1 MLAIIIPYY
10 KLAFFEATLQSL
22 AAQICQ
28 DFKVYI
34 GNDASPED
42 PSMLLEKYKGMFDF
56 VYHRFETNLGATS
69 LTQQWERCIAL
80 SDNEEWLMI
89 LGDDDVLGENV
100 VEEFYKNLHE
110 IEQIGSNVVRFATQV
125 INGEG
130 KAISG
135 LSEHPKLEKAT
146 DSFWRKFK
154 GETRSSLSEYI
165 FSRVTYS
172 KYGFK
177 DYPLAWHSDDMA
189 WLEFSMHLPIYSISS
204 TPVFVRFSEIN
215 ISGKTDNQQQKL
227 KATNLFLTSLIVA
240 NTSNFLKCQK
250 QELLLEL
257 EVKIKKERKLKI
269 EEWFFLAKN
278 YFIFFQFFSFLK
290 FSKRFISSYLK

>member
-22 AAQICQ
+22 VAQTCQ

-34 GNDASPED
+34 GDDASPED
-42 PSMLLEKYKGMFDF
+42 PKVLLEQFQGKFDF
-56 VYHRFETNLGATS
+56 LYHRFETNLGGIS
-69 LTQQWERCIAL
+69 LTQHWERCIEL
-80 SDNEEWLMI
+80 SVNESWLMI

-100 VEEFYKNLHE
+100 VEAFYKNLEE
-110 IEQIGSNVVRFATQV
+110 IKQNGCNVVRFATQ
-125 INGEG
+125 IIDEEG
-130 KAISG
+130 IAISKVF
-135 LSEHPKLEKAT
+135 EHPKQEKAT
-146 DSFWRKFK
+146 DAFWRKFK
-154 GETRSSLSEYI
+154 GDTRSSLSEYV
-165 FSRVTYS
+165 FSRAS
-172 KYGFK
+172 FLKYGFK

-257 EVKIKKERKLKI
+257 EVKIKKENQVKLI
-269 EEWFFLAKN
+269 L
-278 YFIFFQFFSFLK
+278 
-290 FSKRFISSYLK
+290 R